1 MKKQGAEG
9 EKTINWRALLGQR
22 LIEKMVGL
30 FRRNDPNQRQSHP
43 GPRMTQIPANKSH
56 PGSAD
61 VLVGHAPQ
69 GVLASPP
76 PSRFDAGEMHYS
88 PRNGAFAPEIWAD
101 TEVSPPNIRVSS
113 FRFASFAP
121 AHVAL
126 RAAFGR
132 LPSQHP
138 LACVQVSP
146 ASGLSPFP
154 LPLCVPARDPSS
166 VPHSPAVFPNFLS
179 FPLRASA

>member
-1 MKKQGAEG
+1 
-9 EKTINWRALLGQR
+9 
-22 LIEKMVGL
+22 MVGL
-30 FRRNDPNQRQSHP
+30 LRRNDPNQRQSRP
-43 GPRMTQIPANKSH
+43 GPRMTRIPANKNH

-69 GVLASPP
+69 GVWPP
-76 PSRFDAGEMHYS
+76 PSRFDAGEMHHS

-138 LACVQVSP
+138 LACVP
-146 ASGLSPFP
+146 LSRLP
-154 LPLCVPARDPSS
+154 LPLRVPA
-166 VPHSPAVFPNFLS
+166 
-179 FPLRASA
+179 PLREVLERRCEQASNSSSEGLFFVFRVSKKYKK